1 MSFASTLADMQRAL
15 VTTDDRTG
23 RMWSLSRPDRSARR
37 RSLRL
42 LAAAM
47 VAVGILTG
55 CTAGPDPGP
64 DLVIEENNGGG
75 QAPTTTPP
83 PPSLEVPKQDLAWRE
98 CGDDLQER
106 FPGTDLPPGITF
118 ECGNFENS
126 VTPGTQSIDTV
137 AVSAVRARSADT
149 PADAAPLV
157 LTSVTDIPSTRTLL
171 SLAQGGGR
179 NLLSAH
185 PVVAVDRRGT
195 GASTPLDCMTNLERN
210 TLLNNGFS
218 TSSADYPARVERLA
232 AAGTSASD
240 GCTEI
245 LSPHQVQFTANNAA
259 ADLEKLRTVWQ
270 VDRIG
275 IAGVG
280 EGAAVAL
287 AYAGLYTDHLARL
300 ILDTPAPYSTNAQ
313 TTGQQI
319 AEGTGAALRLFA
331 DQCRAISCSLGAD
344 PGVVI
349 AGLLDRARTGGLDGI
364 ADTDVLAALTT
375 TIALAPGDRATVI
388 TTAAD
393 MLSAAD
399 GGALGTL
406 RTAIAQA
413 RALRGTDGQLLSQ
426 CNDTSEPVGRNQI
439 DGLIAEWGRQYP
451 LTGAGTALGLLRCNG
466 FPAGAAPPTIGE
478 IPVPVL
484 MFTGSGDTI
493 NGPTASDGING
504 ALIGAGATS
513 SILSWEGLG
522 YSVLAH
528 SDCAGEAAIAYAR
541 SGEPPAPG
549 ACPA

>member
-1 MSFASTLADMQRAL
+1 MQRAL
-15 VTTDDRTG
+15 VSTDDRTG
-23 RMWSLSRPDRSARR
+23 RTWSHGRPDRSQRR
-37 RSLRL
+37 RPLRL
-42 LAAAM
+42 LTAMMVAAA
-47 VAVGILTG
+47 ILAG
-55 CTAGPDPGP
+55 CSAGPDPGP
-64 DLVIEENNGGG
+64 DLVIEENNGGA

-83 PPSLEVPKQDLAWRE
+83 PPALDVPKQDLAWRE
-98 CGDDLQER
+98 CGADLRQR
-106 FPGTDLPPGITF
+106 FPATTLPSGVTF
-118 ECGNFENS
+118 ECASFENS

-137 AVSAVRARSADT
+137 TVSAVRAKTADT

-157 LTSVTDIPSTRTLL
+157 LTSGTDIASARTLL
-171 SLAQGGGR
+171 LLAQGGGR

-195 GASTPLDCMTNLERN
+195 GTSTPLDCMTNLERN
-210 TLLNNGFS
+210 TLLSNGFS
-218 TSSADYPARVERLA
+218 DSSTDYPGREERLA
-232 AAGTSASD
+232 TAGTSASD

-259 ADLEKLRTVWQ
+259 ADLDKLRTLWQ

-275 IAGVG
+275 VAGVG
-280 EGAAVAL
+280 EGADVAL
-287 AYAGLYTDHLARL
+287 AYAGLYTDHVGRL

-313 TTGQQI
+313 TTGQQL
-319 AEGTGAALRLFA
+319 AEGTGAALGLFA
-331 DQCRAISCSLGAD
+331 DQCRAVSCSLGAD
-344 PGVVI
+344 PGVFI
-349 AGLLDRARTGGLDGI
+349 ASLLDRARAGDLDGI
-364 ADTDVLAALTT
+364 SDTDMLLALTT
-375 TIALAPGDRATVI
+375 TIALAPGDRAAI
-388 TTAAD
+388 IAAAAD

-399 GGALGTL
+399 GGDVGPL
-406 RTAIAQA
+406 RAAIASA

-426 CNDTSEPVGRNQI
+426 CNDTAEPVGRNQI
-439 DGLIAEWGRQYP
+439 DGLITEWSRQYP
-451 LTGAGTALGLLRCNG
+451 LTGANAALSLLRCNG
-466 FPAGAAPPTIGE
+466 FPAGASPPTVGD

-493 NGPTASDGING
+493 TGPTASDGING

-513 SILSWEGLG
+513 AILSWEGLG